1 MSNPS
6 LALVVNTINEVLSE
20 QGLAP
25 TPLEPTV
32 NILHDTALDSMG
44 LAMVVLKLE
53 EKTGKDPF
61 VGGFVNFH
69 TVGELAAL
77 YGP

>member
-25 TPLEPTV
+25 APLEPTV

-77 YGP
+77 YGA